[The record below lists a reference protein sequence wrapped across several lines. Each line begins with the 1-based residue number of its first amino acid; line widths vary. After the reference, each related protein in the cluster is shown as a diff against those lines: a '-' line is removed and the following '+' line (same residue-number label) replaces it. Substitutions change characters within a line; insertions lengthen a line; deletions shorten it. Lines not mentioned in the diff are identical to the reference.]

1 MSKKMKKALS
11 LILTLGMLFTLAAC
25 GGDTSGG
32 TDADTSS
39 DGSANSAGDTYKVGM
54 IYPMSG
60 SNALFGTAMADA
72 TQIAVDMINEA
83 GGINGTQIELVIGDG
98 ATTSEA
104 STEATRMIDSEGVN
118 LIIGSMS
125 SGNANAIR
133 SVTERSNVIL
143 WETSAVA
150 DNVLDGQSGL
160 TFRVCDQGSYRGYN
174 AVRFLAEELSTT
186 LGKEPAELKIA
197 VINED
202 SSYGESIAEGALD
215 AAEEFGITV
224 AYNEAYDAATTDVS
238 STVMG
243 IKNAEVDAVVAASY
257 ISDALLYCDTL
268 TQYDA
273 WPDVLL
279 GCGSGWNDPTIC
291 ETLGAEGVE
300 GIFCVDMPSSIE
312 LSMLNEE
319 NAALLS
325 SFKEAYQEKAG
336 KESVLSSDVAFMAAY
351 ELFKNI
357 LPNAASLSTEDIVA
371 AIKATDIEQTTMIW
385 SLKFDESGQNTGAQS
400 VLMQW
405 QNGEL
410 KTVWPGNYAN
420 GEFINVPLN
429 K

>member
-1 MSKKMKKALS
+1 MAKMKKFLALA
-11 LILTLGMLFTLAAC
+11 LVFALALTLAAC
-25 GGDTSGG
+25 GGDNQTDDASNTGDSETS
-32 TDADTSS
+32 TD
-39 DGSANSAGDTYKVGM
+39 GTYKIGM

-60 SNALFGTAMADA
+60 GNALFGNAMVTA
-72 TQIAVDMINEA
+72 TEIAVDMINEA
-83 GGINGTQIELVIGDG
+83 GGVNGTQIELVIGDG
-98 ATTSEA
+98 ATSSEA

-118 LIIGSMS
+118 VIIGSMS

-160 TFRVCDQGSYRGYN
+160 TFRICDQGSYRGYN
-174 AVRFLAEELSTT
+174 AVRFLAEELADD
-186 LGKEPAELKIA
+186 LGKDPSELRIA

-202 SSYGESIAEGALD
+202 SSYGESIAEGAIE
-215 AAEEFGITV
+215 AAEEFGVTV
-224 AYNEAYDAATTDVS
+224 AYNAAYDAASTDVS

-243 IKNAEVDAVVAASY
+243 IQNADVDALVAASY
-257 ISDALLYCDTL
+257 INDALLFADTL

-291 ETLGAEGVE
+291 STLGAEAVE
-300 GIFCVDMPSSIE
+300 GIFCVDMPSNIE

-325 SFKEAYQEKAG
+325 QFRESYVAAADGAEAPLTAC
-336 KESVLSSDVAFMAAY
+336 VAFMGAY
-351 ELFKNI
+351 VFLHDI
-357 LPNAASLSTEDIVA
+357 LPNAASFSTEDIVA
-371 AIKATDIEQTTMIW
+371 AIEATNIDQTTMIW
-385 SLKFDESGQNTGAQS
+385 SLQFDESGQNTGAQS

-405 QNGEL
+405 QDGAL
-410 KTVWPGNYAN
+410 TTVWPEAYAN
-420 GEFINVPLN
+420 GTYTNVPLN

>member
-11 LILTLGMLFTLAAC
+11 LILVLGMLFTLAAC
-25 GGDTSGG
+25 GGDTGS
-32 TDADTSS
+32 TDTSDS
-39 DGSANSAGDTYKVGM
+39 SGNSGDSAGDTYKVGV

-60 SNALFGTAMADA
+60 SNALFGNAMVDA
-72 TQIAVDMINEA
+72 TKIAVDMVNEA
-83 GGINGTQIELVIGDG
+83 GGVNGTQIELVIGDG
-98 ATTSEA
+98 ATSSEA

-133 SVTERSNVIL
+133 SVTERSNVVL

-150 DNVLDGQSGL
+150 DSVLDGQSGL
-160 TFRVCDQGSYRGYN
+160 TYRICDQGSYRGYN
-174 AVRFLAEELSTT
+174 AVRFLVEELASV
-186 LGKEPAELKIA
+186 LGKEASELKIA

-202 SSYGESIAEGALD
+202 SSYGESIAEGALE
-215 AAEEFGITV
+215 AAEEFGVTV

-243 IKNAEVDAVVAASY
+243 IKNAEVDAIVAVSY
-257 ISDALLYCDTL
+257 INDALLYCDTL

-273 WPDVLL
+273 WPQVLL
-279 GCGSGWNDPTIC
+279 GCGSGWNDPTIRD
-291 ETLGAEGVE
+291 TMGAEGVE

-325 SFKEAYQEKAG
+325 SFHETYTAQTGKEAA
-336 KESVLSSDVAFMAAY
+336 LTADVAFMGAY
-351 ELFKNI
+351 ELFHSV
-357 LPNAASLSTEDIVA
+357 LPSAASFSTEDIVE
-371 AIKATDIEQTTMIW
+371 AIKNTNIEQTTMIW
-385 SLKFDESGQNTGAQS
+385 SMSFDESGQNTGAQS

-410 KTVWPGNYAN
+410 KTVWPGEYAN
-420 GEFINVPLN
+420 GEFINVPMN
-429 K
+429 R